1 MPTSNYF
8 EVHFFISTARYHLTI
23 RTIDVI
29 INFRQKKSRRYTE
42 MSMHFRRKLPIP
54 QEIKNLYP
62 LSNKIREIK
71 TQRDAMIADVF
82 TGKSDKF
89 LLIIGPCSADNE
101 DSVMDYTC
109 RLARLQEQVKDKI
122 IIIPRIYTN
131 KPRTTGEGYKG
142 MIHQP
147 DPTKGEDML
156 EGLVQVRKLHTRA
169 IEETGLVCADE
180 MLYPENYR
188 YLSDILSYVAVG
200 ARSVEDQEHRLTA
213 SGMECPCGMKNPT
226 SGTISIMLNSIRAAQ
241 SSHTFIYR
249 GWEVTTD
256 GNPLAHAILR
266 GAQNKHDQ
274 TIPNYHY
281 EDLKLL
287 YDMYQE
293 KGLQNMACIVD
304 TNHSNSG
311 KKYMEQIRI
320 ANEILHSMRHS
331 AEIHSMVKG
340 LMIESYIENGAQKVG
355 DGCYGKSITD
365 PCLGWEKSEKLVLE
379 IADQL

>member
-1 MPTSNYF
+1 
-8 EVHFFISTARYHLTI
+8 
-23 RTIDVI
+23 
-29 INFRQKKSRRYTE
+29 
-42 MSMHFRRKLPIP
+42 MSMNFRRKLPVP
-54 QEIKNLYP
+54 KEIKELYP
-62 LSNKIREIK
+62 LNDKIKNIK
-71 TQRDAMIADVF
+71 TERDAMIADVF

-109 RLARLQEQVKDKI
+109 RLSRLQEQVKDKI
-122 IIIPRIYTN
+122 IIVPRIYTN

-156 EGLVQVRKLHTRA
+156 EGLIHVRKLHTRA

-249 GWEVTTD
+249 GWEVNTD

-281 EDLKLL
+281 EDLKRLASL
-287 YDMYQE
+287 YE
-293 KGLQNMACIVD
+293 ESGLENPACVVD
-304 TNHSNSG
+304 VNHSNSG
-311 KKYMEQIRI
+311 KKFKEQIRI
-320 ANEILHSMRHS
+320 VSEVLHSRS
-331 AEIHSMVKG
+331 YDPAIHKLVKG
-340 LMIESYIENGAQKVG
+340 VMIESYLFEGAQKI
-355 DGCYGKSITD
+355 CPEMIHGKSITD
-365 PCLGWEKSEKLVLE
+365 PCLGWEDTEKLLYS
-379 IADQL
+379 IAEKA

>member
-1 MPTSNYF
+1 
-8 EVHFFISTARYHLTI
+8 
-23 RTIDVI
+23 
-29 INFRQKKSRRYTE
+29 
-42 MSMHFRRKLPIP
+42 
-54 QEIKNLYP
+54 
-62 LSNKIREIK
+62 
-71 TQRDAMIADVF
+71 MIADVF

-109 RLARLQEQVKDKI
+109 RLSRLQEQVKDKI

-156 EGLVQVRKLHTRA
+156 EGLIHVRKLHTRA

-249 GWEVTTD
+249 GWEVNTD

-293 KGLQNMACIVD
+293 KNLRNMACIVD

-311 KKYMEQIRI
+311 KKYLEQIRI
-320 ANEILHSMRHS
+320 SNEILHSMRHS
-331 AEIHSMVKG
+331 SEIRSMVKG
-340 LMIESYIENGAQKVG
+340 LMIESYIEDGAQKVG
-355 DGCYGKSITD
+355 DGVYGKSITD

-379 IADQL
+379 IADQLR